1 MLLSGTWE
9 NNRNNPESRT
19 AYSLWHEQFLGPW
32 GPLEAEKLKSIQ
44 MELLLHTQ
52 CFTII
57 SSLALLTWG
66 LGVQVSTFQHRCGY
80 LSVQLVNDG
89 CVAQNTMQ
97 NIRHEENSYKNAT
110 TVFDKKKTKR
120 VSTKS
125 ASQPVGHLGNS
136 LCSCSH
142 LSSHLCVGKLK
153 FKYCIGIVNLTLKEL
168 KSKKSVEML
177 WEGFE
182 IRPEMLRAMFIHR
195 PTFIYNVLSP
205 LSARQD
211 GFHWRTW
218 WKTPV
223 SLFSHLFRIFHHPFQ
238 CLHACLPYLIFDDGL
253 HKIGKSVWTKGVI
266 SLIVGLRY
274 RILELSQPMKR

>member
-1 MLLSGTWE
+1 
-9 NNRNNPESRT
+9 
-19 AYSLWHEQFLGPW
+19 
-32 GPLEAEKLKSIQ
+32 

-168 KSKKSVEML
+168 NYKNSVEML
-177 WEGFE
+177 GK
-182 IRPEMLRAMFIHR
+182 
-195 PTFIYNVLSP
+195 VLKYVVKCC
-205 LSARQD
+205 
-211 GFHWRTW
+211 G
-218 WKTPV
+218 
-223 SLFSHLFRIFHHPFQ
+223 
-238 CLHACLPYLIFDDGL
+238 PYLYTDL
-253 HKIGKSVWTKGVI
+253 PSYTM
-266 SLIVGLRY
+266 Y
-274 RILELSQPMKR
+274 

>member
-9 NNRNNPESRT
+9 KNRNNPESRT

-57 SSLALLTWG
+57 SSLALLTWA

-80 LSVQLVNDG
+80 LSVQLVNGG

-97 NIRHEENSYKNAT
+97 NIRHEENSYKNT
-110 TVFDKKKTKR
+110 KTVFDKKKTKR

-168 KSKKSVEML
+168 KSKNSVEML

-218 WKTPV
+218 
-223 SLFSHLFRIFHHPFQ
+223 
-238 CLHACLPYLIFDDGL
+238 
-253 HKIGKSVWTKGVI
+253 
-266 SLIVGLRY
+266 
-274 RILELSQPMKR
+274 